1 MLGLSVLMAAVL
13 TRHLG
18 VSEFGFYTTVLS
30 VAAVVAAVTDAGM
43 SNVGTREYAVLNGRA
58 RDELMRDLLT
68 LRVVLTLG
76 GVILTAAFAVAAG
89 YDQALVLGA
98 ITASLATAP
107 LAFQHTLSIPLQTDL
122 RLGVVTLLELARQ
135 TLWVAAVVVLSAI
148 GAGVFPLLSVQLVVN
163 VILIA
168 PTARLVRGQI
178 PRRPGFRP
186 AVWPSLLRA
195 TIVYSLATAV
205 GTIYAYMAQI
215 LTSLVTSHHQT
226 GLFAVS
232 FRVFIVSVT
241 IPALLV
247 TVALPVLSRAARDDT
262 ERLSYALQRMFEVL
276 LLAGVAAGLIMSAG
290 SGFIISVIGG
300 PGYAGSGSVLAI
312 QSFALIG
319 SFLAAGWSFALLSL
333 RLHRQL
339 LLANA
344 AALIVSIVLTA
355 VLAHADGARGAAIA
369 TICGETTL
377 AAGTGLGL
385 FWGRRQYRPQLGVV
399 NKVLVAG
406 GLAGV
411 VSLVPSMP
419 SLIRALVAAAL
430 YGAVV
435 LATRAV
441 PDELMEILP
450 PGLQRIVTG
459 RRRRRNRA
467 GEACSCRQDRSCD
480 RFPRGAPPGPEARV
494 LPASPGGAHAERRDR
509 VR

>member
-1 MLGLSVLMAAVL
+1 MAEDVLDTPAAGGLVIRGAVLRFTGYAAMLGLSVLMAAVL

-18 VSEFGFYTTVLS
+18 VIQFGFYTTVLS

-43 SNVGTREYAVLNGRA
+43 SNVGTREYAVLRGRS

-68 LRVVLTLG
+68 LRVALTLC
-76 GVILTAAFAVAAG
+76 GVILTAAFALAAG

-107 LAFQHTLSIPLQTDL
+107 LAFQHTLSIPLQNDL
-122 RLGVVTLLELARQ
+122 RLGVVAVLELLRQ
-135 TLWVAAVVVLSAI
+135 TLWVSAVVALSAV

-178 PRRPGFRP
+178 SSRPAFRP
-186 AVWPSLLRA
+186 AVWPGLLRA

-205 GTIYAYMAQI
+205 GVIYAYMAQI
-215 LTSLVTSHHQT
+215 LTSLVTTHHQT

-247 TVALPVLSRAARDDT
+247 TVALPVLSRAARDDA
-262 ERLSYALQRMFEVL
+262 ERLGYALQRMFEVL
-276 LLAGVAAGLIMSAG
+276 LLAGVGTSLIMSAG
-290 SGFIISVIGG
+290 AAFIVSVI
-300 PGYAGSGSVLAI
+300 AGSTYVGSGPVLAI

-355 VLAHADGARGAAIA
+355 VLARADGARGAAIA

-385 FWGRRQYRPQLGVV
+385 FWRRPQYRPHLSIVY
-399 NKVLVAG
+399 KVLAAG
-406 GLAGV
+406 SLAGV
-411 VSLVPSMP
+411 LALVPSMP
-419 SLIRALVAAAL
+419 SLVRALVATAV
-430 YGAVV
+430 YGVVV
-435 LATRAV
+435 LATKAV
-441 PDELMEILP
+441 PDELVEILP
-450 PGLQRIVTG
+450 PRLQRIIS
-459 RRRRRNRA
+459 RQRPRRNQA
-467 GEACSCRQDRSCD
+467 
-480 RFPRGAPPGPEARV
+480 
-494 LPASPGGAHAERRDR
+494 GGA
-509 VR
+509 